1 MSAVIGILNL
11 KIEEKYFKNLRKNLV
26 VRKYSPKTIKSYIH
40 YNKDFLGYVRKKPNE
55 ITNEDVKD
63 YLFYLVEEK
72 EVSASTLNT
81 VINALKFYYGEVL
94 KRGFVYELKRPK
106 KDKKLPVVLNQ
117 EEISKILSSIT
128 NIKHRLILMLIYSAG
143 LRVSEV
149 VKLKPGDIDDERK
162 LIHIKGGKGRKDRY
176 TMLSEV
182 ATEMIRRYLKEYGQ
196 SIWLFS
202 SQDKE
207 KHITTRTVEKIF
219 SNACRKANIKK
230 NATVHSLRHSFA
242 THLLERG
249 TDLRYIQELLG
260 HKSSKTTEI
269 YTHVSN
275 KDIGKIKSPLD
286 SLQISGG
293 ENE

>member
-1 MSAVIGILNL
+1 MEILNL
-11 KIEEKYFKNLRKNLV
+11 KIEEKYFENLRKNLV

-81 VINALKFYYGEVL
+81 AINALKFYYGEVL

-106 KDKKLPVVLNQ
+106 KDKKLPVVLSR
-117 EEISKILSSIT
+117 EEISRILSSIT

-149 VKLKPGDIDDERK
+149 VKLKPGDIDAERK

-182 ATEMIRRYLKEYGQ
+182 AMETIRRYLKEYGQ
-196 SIWLFS
+196 SKWLFP

>member
-1 MSAVIGILNL
+1 MSAGMEILNL
-11 KIEEKYFKNLRKNLV
+11 KIEEKYFENLRKNLV

-81 VINALKFYYGEVL
+81 AINALKFYYGEVL

-106 KDKKLPVVLNQ
+106 KDKKLPVVLSQ
-117 EEISKILSSIT
+117 EEISRILSSIT

-149 VKLKPGDIDDERK
+149 VKLKPRDIDDERK

-182 ATEMIRRYLKEYGQ
+182 AIEMIRRYLKEYGQ

-260 HKSSKTTEI
+260 HKSSKTIEI

>member
-1 MSAVIGILNL
+1 MEILNL
-11 KIEEKYFKNLRKNLV
+11 KIEEKYFENLRKNLV

-81 VINALKFYYGEVL
+81 AINALKFYYGEVL

-106 KDKKLPVVLNQ
+106 KDKKLPVVLSQ
-117 EEISKILSSIT
+117 EEISRILSSIT

-182 ATEMIRRYLKEYGQ
+182 AIEMIRRYLKEYGQ

>member
-182 ATEMIRRYLKEYGQ
+182 AMEMIRRYLKEYGQ

>member
-1 MSAVIGILNL
+1 MEILNL
-11 KIEEKYFKNLRKNLV
+11 KIEEKYFENLRKNLV

-81 VINALKFYYGEVL
+81 AINALKFYYGEVL
-94 KRGFVYELKRPK
+94 KGGFVYELKRPK
-106 KDKKLPVVLNQ
+106 KDKKLPVVLSR
-117 EEISKILSSIT
+117 EEISRILSSIT

-176 TMLSEV
+176 TMLSEM
-182 ATEMIRRYLKEYGQ
+182 AIEMIRRYLKEYGQ

>member
-63 YLFYLVEEK
+63 HLFYLVEEK

-81 VINALKFYYGEVL
+81 AINALKFYYGEVL

-269 YTHVSN
+269 YTHVS
-275 KDIGKIKSPLD
+275 KRI
-286 SLQISGG
+286 
-293 ENE
+293 